1 MLTSQQEIPLK
12 KQLEAE
18 PWTMR
23 KLFPQKVVDVLS
35 KTFTNP
41 FDYIFGF
48 VVLIAGISELL
59 ERHISYGFYGI
70 TVCILLADLYER
82 HRPVVIE
89 PKKTIKKAK

>member
-12 KQLEAE
+12 KPLEAE

-23 KLFPQKVVDVLS
+23 RLFPQKVVDVLS
-35 KTFTNP
+35 KTFINP

-48 VVLIAGISELL
+48 VILIAGISELL

-82 HRPVVIE
+82 RHIPLPEV
-89 PKKTIKKAK
+89 KKPIKKSK